1 MPHVPLQVIETA
13 GKGGSVSEPK
23 RYVPQFQRR
32 NFKWEVR
39 NEGRK
44 EGLTLWELH
53 YTADFKGGAFSDM
66 DRGEEK
72 AAILALTFMQ
82 CDVYSADQPVDLQ
95 W

>member
-13 GKGGSVSEPK
+13 GEGGSVSEPK

-32 NFKWEVR
+32 NFKWGVR

-53 YTADFKGGAFSDM
+53 YTADFKGGASPDM
-66 DRGEEK
+66 DRGEGK
-72 AAILALTFMQ
+72 AAILALILFAM
-82 CDVYSADQPVDLQ
+82 
-95 W
+95 